1 MAYPVLYVP
10 AGDVVPIPFTT
21 YVGATGASVTMSG
34 LAVTDIEIY
43 KDGSTTQ
50 RASDAGYTLLDT
62 DGIDF
67 DGVTGLH
74 GFSIDTG
81 DDTDAGFYAVGAW
94 YWVVVSAVTVDSQTV
109 TFIAALFRI
118 TAAEN
123 SAGVP
128 DVHVIS
134 MEDGVITAAKIGAD
148 AITNAKIADNAIA
161 AENFAADAITAA
173 KLAADVTTELQ
184 SGLATAAALTTLDG
198 KADDIK
204 AKTDS
209 LTFTVAGEVD
219 ANMQSVNGEAVTGDG
234 SVGDPWNATA

>member
-1 MAYPVLYVP
+1 MSYPVFYVP
-10 AGDVVPIPFTT
+10 AGDVLPIGFDSFAAA
-21 YVGATGASVTMSG
+21 GESLALSG

-43 KDGSTTQ
+43 KDTSMTQ

-62 DGIDF
+62 DGIDL
-67 DGVTGLH
+67 DGTTGIN
-74 GFSIDTG
+74 GVSIDTG
-81 DDTDAGFYAVGAW
+81 DDTDAGFYSVGSW
-94 YWVVVSAVTVDSQTV
+94 YRVVLASVTVDSKTV
-109 TFIAALFRI
+109 NKTIAMFRI

-128 DVHVIS
+128 DVHIVS

-209 LTFTVAGEVD
+209 LTFTVANELDV
-219 ANMQSVNGEAVTGDG
+219 NLQSLNGVAITGDG
-234 SVGDPWNATA
+234 AGTPWNAA